1 SELLAK
7 VEASSAGALEKELGS
22 IANSLIKESVRSP
35 KQPVVFTLPKG
46 SKEMAGGAWDN
57 EGIPGLRSLD
67 EALGATGPLATGDRL
82 GVRGGALFEYDKAD
96 LLQQAIDDLQKLG
109 EIIQRNPAAT
119 HVCVRQSGVQ
129 CRTEPASRGCGQGVA
144 GANHGHRGRANSNHR
159 FWERETDRA

>member
-35 KQPVVFTLPKG
+35 RQPVVFTMPKG
-46 SKEMAGGAWDN
+46 SKEVAGGTGDN

-82 GVRGGALFEYDKAD
+82 GVRGAGLFDYATPDLVQHALA
-96 LLQQAIDDLQKLG
+96 
-109 EIIQRNPAAT
+109 
-119 HVCVRQSGVQ
+119 
-129 CRTEPASRGCGQGVA
+129 
-144 GANHGHRGRANSNHR
+144 
-159 FWERETDRA
+159 